1 MWSVKGNEY
10 RERRKWGHSDPEQ
23 GVSIIRDR
31 GRGGSVERGDSAAVQ
46 YFEILAPSVV

>member
-1 MWSVKGNEY
+1 MWSMKGNEY

-31 GRGGSVERGDSAAVQ
+31 GRGGSGGRRLSSST
-46 YFEILAPSVV
+46 LL

>member
-31 GRGGSVERGDSAAVQ
+31 GRGGSVERGDSAAAQ